1 MSYLFKNLQIVS
13 MSEDKPE
20 IFKGDLLVEGKIIS
34 KVGKSIARSDHKVI
48 EGDNL
53 LIMPGFINIHTHVSM
68 SLLRS
73 YGNDL
78 ELFDWLENCI
88 WPVEAKLSK
97 SDVYYGAKLG
107 IAEMLLS
114 GTTTFLDM
122 YQDMDMVAKAVLET
136 GIRGELSR
144 GTICSGNK
152 KKDEEALR
160 NLVELV
166 EAFHNKEDG
175 RIGILAGPHAP
186 YTNKTDFLKK
196 QIEIA
201 KKYNIGINIHVSET
215 LKENQDFIE
224 VNGKTPVEYLEEI
237 GLFEVPYTVMA
248 HMVHLN
254 SKDIGIAKRNQI
266 GIAHNPKSN
275 LKLGSGIANI
285 SLYKKEGLM
294 VGLGTDGAASNN
306 TLDMLNELQYAS
318 LLQKGLNY
326 DPTVMKAYEAL
337 NMATLNGAKVLKK
350 DDKIGKLKE
359 GYEADIIMFDLNKPH
374 FYPLENNHIANIVY
388 SGKSSDIIL
397 TMVQG
402 KILMEKRKLLTIDL
416 NDVFKAISN
425 ITKRIYS

>member
-1 MSYLFKNLQIVS
+1 MGYLFKNLQIVS
-13 MSEDKPE
+13 MDEDKPE

-34 KVGKSIARSDHKVI
+34 KIKENIAKSAHKVI

-53 LIMPGFINIHTHVSM
+53 LICPGFINTHTHVSM

-73 YGNDL
+73 YGDDL
-78 ELFDWLENCI
+78 ELFDWLENRI
-88 WPVEAKLSK
+88 WPMEAKLTK

-107 IAEMLLS
+107 IVEMLLS

-122 YQDMDMVAKAVLET
+122 YQDMEMVAKAVLET

-152 KKDEEALR
+152 KKDIDALN
-160 NLVELV
+160 NLVDLIET
-166 EAFHNKEDG
+166 FHDKEDG
-175 RIGILAGPHAP
+175 RIGILAGPHAL
-186 YTNKTDFLKK
+186 YTNKPEFLLK

-201 KKYNIGINIHVSET
+201 KKYKVGINIHVSET

-224 VNGKTPVEYLEEI
+224 EHSKTPVEYLEEI
-237 GLFEVPYTVMA
+237 GLFEAPYTVAA

-254 SKDIGIAKRNQI
+254 EKDIEIVKRNKVS
-266 GIAHNPKSN
+266 IAHNPKSN
-275 LKLGSGIANI
+275 LKLGSGMANI
-285 SLYKKEGLM
+285 SLYQREGLL

-318 LLQKGLNY
+318 LLQKGLNH
-326 DPTVMKAYEAL
+326 DPTAIKAYNAL
-337 NMATLNGAKVLKK
+337 RMATLNGAKVLNK

-374 FYPLENNHIANIVY
+374 FYPLENSYIANIVY
-388 SGKSSDIIL
+388 SGKSSDIVL

-402 KILMEKRKLLTIDL
+402 KILMENRKLLTIDL
-416 NDVFKAISN
+416 NDIFKEISN
-425 ITKRIYS
+425 IVKRIYS